1 MLSFS
6 PIAPLAAKRRFVRIV
21 PIAFVTYSLAFLDRI
36 NYGFGAAGGMG
47 HDMGMSDRDSAA
59 VSASF
64 FLGYFLLQIPG
75 ASYAAK
81 GSAKRLVF
89 WALLLWGCL
98 SALTGLVTSVSVLL
112 ALRFLLGAVEGV
124 VMPAML
130 VY

>member
-6 PIAPLAAKRRFVRIV
+6 PIASLAAKRRFVRIV

-64 FLGYFLLQIPG
+64 FLGYFLLQSPR

-81 GSAKRLVF
+81 RSAKQLGFLAV
-89 WALLLWGCL
+89 LHLGIL
-98 SALTGLVTSVSVLL
+98 SGL
-112 ALRFLLGAVEGV
+112 
-124 VMPAML
+124 
-130 VY
+130 